1 MSQFNLIDALQM
13 GGASATVMGL
23 MFGVYKILT
32 LVINHRCRSDCC
44 GRLFSL
50 GLAVEPTTP
59 PTYHHTLTGEMTLSH
74 GLLSSAPT
82 LRLSDA
88 EAVSVV

>member
-13 GGASATVMGL
+13 GGASATVMGI

-32 LVINHRCRSDCC
+32 LVVNRRCRSDCC
-44 GRLFSL
+44 GRLFSV

-59 PTYHHTLTGEMTLSH
+59 PIHHTLTGEMTLSH
-74 GLLSSAPT
+74 GLLSSAT
-82 LRLSDA
+82 QLRLSDA